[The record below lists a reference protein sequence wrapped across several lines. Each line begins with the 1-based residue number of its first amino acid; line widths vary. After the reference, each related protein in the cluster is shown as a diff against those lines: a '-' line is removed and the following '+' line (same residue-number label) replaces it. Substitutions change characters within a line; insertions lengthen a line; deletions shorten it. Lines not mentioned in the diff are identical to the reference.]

1 MKFLPRAATFAA
13 VTFCAGALANAATL
27 NLSPLPQQ
35 EAKTQTTVQP
45 APAQVQN
52 VPPSQQVPA
61 PQAAVEQQGSD
72 AEDDATPEY
81 ATPEY
86 ATLLDA
92 VAAQE
97 DVSALQEDRELRC
110 LATGV
115 YFEARSEP
123 LSGQLAVADVI
134 INRSTSGRFPG
145 SVCSVITQKGQFS
158 FVRGGKLPTPPA
170 NAQWRRALAV
180 AQVARKNLWESPAGD
195 ALYFHARYV
204 NGSQGRTSV
213 ATVGNHIFYR

>member
-27 NLSPLPQQ
+27 NLSPLSQQ
-35 EAKTQTTVQP
+35 VQTVQATVQT
-45 APAQVQN
+45 APVQVEN
-52 VPPSQQVPA
+52 APSTQQVPA

-72 AEDDATPEY
+72 DEATTEY
-81 ATPEY
+81 AS
-86 ATLLDA
+86 LSDA

-97 DVSALQEDRELRC
+97 DVAAAIEDDRELRC

-115 YFEARSEP
+115 YYEARSEP

-134 INRSTSGRFPG
+134 LNRITSGRFPG

-180 AQVARKNLWESPAGD
+180 AQVARKNLWESPAEG
-195 ALYFHARYV
+195 ALFFHARYV
-204 NGSQGRTSV
+204 GASAARTV
-213 ATVGNHIFYR
+213 ATVGNHVFYR

>member
-35 EAKTQTTVQP
+35 EAAIQATVQP

-52 VPPSQQVPA
+52 VLASQQVPA
-61 PQAAVEQQGSD
+61 PQAAVEQQGVD

-81 ATPEY
+81 AS
-86 ATLLDA
+86 LSDA

-97 DVSALQEDRELRC
+97 DVAALEEDRELRC

-134 INRSTSGRFPG
+134 LNRSTSGRFPG
-145 SVCSVITQKGQFS
+145 SVCSVVTQKGQFS
-158 FVRGGKLPTPPA
+158 FVRGGKMPTPPA

-180 AQVARKNLWESPAGD
+180 AQVARKNLWDSPAGD

-204 NGSQGRTSV
+204 NGAQGRASI

>member
-52 VPPSQQVPA
+52 VLPSQQVPA

-81 ATPEY
+81 AT
-86 ATLLDA
+86 LLDA

-97 DVSALQEDRELRC
+97 DVSSLQEDRELRC

>member
-35 EAKTQTTVQP
+35 EAKLQATVQP
-45 APAQVQN
+45 APAQIQN
-52 VPPSQQVPA
+52 VLASQQVPA
-61 PQAAVEQQGSD
+61 PQAAVEQQGTD

-81 ATPEY
+81 AT
-86 ATLLDA
+86 LSDA

-97 DVSALQEDRELRC
+97 DVAALEEDRELRC

-134 INRSTSGRFPG
+134 LNRSTSGRFPG
-145 SVCSVITQKGQFS
+145 SVCSVVTQKGQFS
-158 FVRGGKLPTPPA
+158 FVRGGKLPTPPS
-170 NAQWRRALAV
+170 NAHWRRALAV

-204 NGSQGRTSV
+204 NGAQGRATV

>member
-27 NLSPLPQQ
+27 NLAPLPQQ
-35 EAKTQTTVQP
+35 AQQVQATVQT
-45 APAQVQN
+45 ASAQAQN
-52 VPPSQQVPA
+52 VLPSQQVPA

-72 AEDDATPEY
+72 EATATTEY
-81 ATPEY
+81 AS
-86 ATLLDA
+86 LSDA
-92 VAAQE
+92 VAAQQ
-97 DVSALQEDRELRC
+97 DAAAALDDDRELRC

-115 YFEARSEP
+115 YYEARSEP

-134 INRSTSGRFPG
+134 LNRSTSGRFPG

-180 AQVARKNLWESPAGD
+180 AQVARKNLWESPAEG

-204 NGSQGRTSV
+204 GASAGRTV

>member
-27 NLSPLPQQ
+27 NLSPLSQQ
-35 EAKTQTTVQP
+35 VQTVQATVQT
-45 APAQVQN
+45 APVQVEN
-52 VPPSQQVPA
+52 APSTQQVPA

-72 AEDDATPEY
+72 DEATTEY
-81 ATPEY
+81 AS
-86 ATLLDA
+86 LSDA

-97 DVSALQEDRELRC
+97 DVTAAIEDDRELRC

-115 YFEARSEP
+115 YYEARSEP

-134 INRSTSGRFPG
+134 LNRITSGRFPG

-180 AQVARKNLWESPAGD
+180 AQVARKNLWESPAEG
-195 ALYFHARYV
+195 ALFFHARYV
-204 NGSQGRTSV
+204 GASAARTV
-213 ATVGNHIFYR
+213 ATVGNHVFYR

>member
-27 NLSPLPQQ
+27 NLAPLPQQ
-35 EAKTQTTVQP
+35 AQQVQATVQT
-45 APAQVQN
+45 ASAQAQN
-52 VPPSQQVPA
+52 ALPSQQVPA

-72 AEDDATPEY
+72 EATATTEY
-81 ATPEY
+81 AS
-86 ATLLDA
+86 LSDA
-92 VAAQE
+92 VAAQQ
-97 DVSALQEDRELRC
+97 DAAAALEEDRELRC

-115 YFEARSEP
+115 YYEARSEP

-134 INRSTSGRFPG
+134 LNRSTSGRFPG
-145 SVCSVITQKGQFS
+145 SVCSVVTQKGQFS

-180 AQVARKNLWESPAGD
+180 AQVARKNLWESPAEG

-204 NGSQGRTSV
+204 GAGAGRTV
-213 ATVGNHIFYR
+213 ATVGNHVFYR

>member
-27 NLSPLPQQ
+27 NLNALPQQ
-35 EAKTQTTVQP
+35 EAKIQATVQP

-52 VPPSQQVPA
+52 VLASQQVPA
-61 PQAAVEQQGSD
+61 PQAAVEQQGTDTQDGSN
-72 AEDDATPEY
+72 T
-81 ATPEY
+81 EY
-86 ATLLDA
+86 ATLSDA

-97 DVSALQEDRELRC
+97 DIATLEEDRELRC

-115 YFEARSEP
+115 YFEARSES

-134 INRSTSGRFPG
+134 LNRSTSGRFPG
-145 SVCSVITQKGQFS
+145 SVCSVVTQKGQFS
-158 FVRGGKLPTPPA
+158 FVRHGKLPTPPA

-195 ALYFHARYV
+195 ALYFHARYA
-204 NGSQGRTSV
+204 NASLGRASV

>member
-27 NLSPLPQQ
+27 NLAPLPQQ
-35 EAKTQTTVQP
+35 AQQVQATVQT
-45 APAQVQN
+45 APAQVEN
-52 VPPSQQVPA
+52 TLPAQQVPA
-61 PQAAVEQQGSD
+61 PQAAVEQQGG
-72 AEDDATPEY
+72 EDATTEY
-81 ATPEY
+81 AS
-86 ATLLDA
+86 LSDA
-92 VAAQE
+92 VAAQQDVAAALE
-97 DVSALQEDRELRC
+97 DDRELRC

-115 YFEARSEP
+115 YYEARSEP

-134 INRSTSGRFPG
+134 LNRSTSGRFPG
-145 SVCSVITQKGQFS
+145 SVCSVVTQKGQFS

-180 AQVARKNLWESPAGD
+180 AQVARKNLWESPAEG

-204 NGSQGRTSV
+204 GAGAGRTV
-213 ATVGNHIFYR
+213 ATVGNHVFYR

>member
-27 NLSPLPQQ
+27 NLSPLSQQ
-35 EAKTQTTVQP
+35 VQTVQATVQT
-45 APAQVQN
+45 APVQVEN
-52 VPPSQQVPA
+52 APSAQQVPA

-72 AEDDATPEY
+72 DEATTEY
-81 ATPEY
+81 AS
-86 ATLLDA
+86 LSDA

-97 DVSALQEDRELRC
+97 DVAAAIEDDRELRC

-115 YFEARSEP
+115 YYEARSEP

-134 INRSTSGRFPG
+134 LNRITSGRFPG

-180 AQVARKNLWESPAGD
+180 AQVARKNLWESPAEG
-195 ALYFHARYV
+195 ALFFHARYV
-204 NGSQGRTSV
+204 GASAARTV
-213 ATVGNHIFYR
+213 ATVGNHVFYR

>member
-35 EAKTQTTVQP
+35 EAKLQATVQS

-52 VPPSQQVPA
+52 VLASQQVPA
-61 PQAAVEQQGSD
+61 PQAAVEQQE
-72 AEDDATPEY
+72 ADDDNDTS
-81 ATPEY
+81 PEY
-86 ATLLDA
+86 ATLSDA

-97 DVSALQEDRELRC
+97 DIAALEEDRDLRC
-110 LATGV
+110 LATGI

-134 INRSTSGRFPG
+134 LNRSTSGRFPG
-145 SVCSVITQKGQFS
+145 SVCSVVTQKGQFS
-158 FVRGGKLPTPPA
+158 FVRHGKLPTPPA

-195 ALYFHARYV
+195 ALYFHARYA
-204 NGSQGRTSV
+204 NANLGRASI

>member
-27 NLSPLPQQ
+27 NLSPLPKQ
-35 EAKTQTTVQP
+35 EATIQATVQP

-52 VPPSQQVPA
+52 ALASQQVPA
-61 PQAAVEQQGSD
+61 PQAAVEQQGSG
-72 AEDDATPEY
+72 AEDDNV
-81 ATPEY
+81 PEY
-86 ATLLDA
+86 ATLSDA

-97 DVSALQEDRELRC
+97 DLASLEEDRELRC

-134 INRSTSGRFPG
+134 LNRSTSGQFPR
-145 SVCSVITQKGQFS
+145 SVCSVVTQKGQFS
-158 FVRGGKLPTPPA
+158 FVRHGKLPTPPA
-170 NAQWRRALAV
+170 NAHWRRALAV

-204 NGSQGRTSV
+204 NGSQGRASV
-213 ATVGNHIFYR
+213 TTVGNHIFYR

>member
-35 EAKTQTTVQP
+35 EAKTQATVQP
-45 APAQVQN
+45 APAQIQN
-52 VPPSQQVPA
+52 VLASQQVPA
-61 PQAAVEQQGSD
+61 PQAAVEQQGTD
-72 AEDDATPEY
+72 AEDDT
-81 ATPEY
+81 TPEY
-86 ATLLDA
+86 ATLSDA

-97 DVSALQEDRELRC
+97 DVAALEEDRELRC

-134 INRSTSGRFPG
+134 LNRSTSGRFPG
-145 SVCSVITQKGQFS
+145 SVCSVVTQKGQFS
-158 FVRGGKLPTPPA
+158 FVRGGKMPTPPA

-204 NGSQGRTSV
+204 NGAQGRASV

>member
-1 MKFLPRAATFAA
+1 MKFLPRAVTFAA

-35 EAKTQTTVQP
+35 EATLQASVQS

-52 VPPSQQVPA
+52 VLPPQQVPA
-61 PQAAVEQQGSD
+61 PQAAVEQQGND
-72 AEDDATPEY
+72 ADDDL
-81 ATPEY
+81 TPEY
-86 ATLLDA
+86 ATLSDA

-97 DVSALQEDRELRC
+97 DIAALEEDRELRC

-134 INRSTSGRFPG
+134 LNRSTSGQFPG
-145 SVCSVITQKGQFS
+145 SVCSVVTQKGQFS
-158 FVRGGKLPTPPA
+158 FVRHGKLPTPPA

-195 ALYFHARYV
+195 ALYFHARYA
-204 NGSQGRTSV
+204 NANLGRASV
-213 ATVGNHIFYR
+213 ATVGNHVFYR